1 MFHAIAAGASALLIL
16 VTLAGFLLSFWRQP
30 PKSEN
35 SSRSDWATLTGGS
48 FPPDHHGGSD
58 HGGAP

>member
-1 MFHAIAAGASALLIL
+1 MFHVVAVGVGVLLIL
-16 VTLAGFLLSFWRQP
+16 ATLAGFFLSFWRQP
-30 PKSEN
+30 PKTDN

-58 HGGAP
+58 HDGAP